1 MSIYKRG
8 KVYWYQF
15 VFKGQRIQR
24 STKQGNKNVA
34 RQMEAAHR
42 TALAKGEVGIFER
55 KPAPILKDFITKF
68 MDFVKV
74 RSAEKPRTIEFYA
87 QQSARLLD
95 FEPLA
100 SAKLDGI
107 DEALIERFVQ
117 TRSKQVRPAT
127 VNRSLAALRRLLRL
141 AQEWKIIERVPRIRL
156 LPGERNRTFV
166 LNHDQEQ
173 AYLELSPQPLCDVA
187 MLIIDSGLRAGKA
200 LSLSWEDKYGRGRR
214 DMRRGISVS
223 PTGLGTC

>member
-173 AYLELSPQPLCDVA
+173 AYLELSPQP
-187 MLIIDSGLRAGKA
+187 STGG
-200 LSLSWEDKYGRGRR
+200 EDEICGEEYQSHRPG
-214 DMRRGISVS
+214 
-223 PTGLGTC
+223 